1 MYIHISPCSFSGPL
15 LTNQFCTNMTTETLD
30 LVADVRLD
38 FEDLLK
44 QIHTIGKNVLAEFA
58 GDVDRDA
65 RFPRESLAAFR
76 ELKLL
81 SAYVPIEYGG
91 MGLNIKQIA
100 KICQALGQY
109 CGSSAMIYAMH
120 CIQVTCV
127 VHHAQAS
134 AYFRNY
140 LRQMVA
146 DQRLMASATTEI
158 GTGGDLRSSICAIEV
173 QGDNISLTKKAP
185 VISYGE
191 YSDDILVTCRRA
203 PDALASEQVHVLV
216 KRGEYTAEPLSNWD
230 TLGFRGTCSSG
241 FTLTAIGEADQILPT
256 PFDEILSH
264 TMHPVSHIVWGAL
277 WSGIAADAVNRARA
291 FVRAEARKTPGET
304 PLSAIR
310 LAEVDQVLQEM
321 RHNVQ
326 SLAQEYDELLIAG
339 SPDKFRSFGFSIRTN
354 NLKLSCSRR
363 IIEIVSDA
371 MIICGISGYR
381 NDSKFSLARH
391 LRDAYGAS
399 IMVNNDRITKL
410 NATMLLAHKE
420 GH

>member
-1 MYIHISPCSFSGPL
+1 MI
-15 LTNQFCTNMTTETLD
+15 TDVVD
-30 LVADVRLD
+30 LIEEPRPSCD
-38 FEDLLK
+38 DLLK
-44 QIHTIGKNVLAEFA
+44 QVHALGRNVLAVHAAE
-58 GDVDRDA
+58 VDRDA
-65 RFPRESLAAFR
+65 RFPNEALAALR
-76 ELKLL
+76 EASLL
-81 SAYVPIEYGG
+81 SAYVPVEYGG
-91 MGLNIKQIA
+91 MGLDIQQIA
-100 KICQALGQY
+100 RVCEALGHY

-120 CIQVTCV
+120 SIQVACV
-127 VHHAQAS
+127 VHHAQES
-134 AYFRNY
+134 AYFRDY
-140 LRQMVA
+140 LRKLVEE
-146 DQRLMASATTEI
+146 QRLMASATTEI

-173 QGDNISLTKKAP
+173 TGDNFSLTKKAP
-185 VISYGE
+185 VISYGAAA
-191 YSDDILVTCRRA
+191 DDILVTCRRA
-203 PDALASEQVHVLV
+203 PDAPASEQVQVLV
-216 KRGEYTAEPLSNWD
+216 RRGEYTAEPLSTWD

-241 FTLTAIGEADQILPT
+241 FTLTAIGSADQILPT

-277 WSGIAADAVNRARA
+277 WSGIAGDAVNRARA

-326 SLAQEYDELLIAG
+326 SLAREYHELVIADC
-339 SPDKFRSFGFSIRTN
+339 SERFRSFGFSIRTN
-354 NLKLSCSRR
+354 NLKLSCSKR
-363 IIEIVSDA
+363 IVQIVGDA
-371 MIICGISGYR
+371 LVICGIAGYR

-410 NATMLLAHKE
+410 NATMLMAHKE